1 MALLKVAAIL
11 IWGRCHQCSSPP
23 RIGQNHQSDILAFR
37 DPVLTLI
44 GKSNPSV
51 LAARANDLEGG
62 GAVTYIHRS
71 LTSLDRQCAV
81 IAGSA
86 DL

>member
-1 MALLKVAAIL
+1 MTLIKVAAIS
-11 IWGRCHQCSSPP
+11 IWGAMSSVFLSAENWS
-23 RIGQNHQSDILAFR
+23 NHQSDILAIR
-37 DPVLTLI
+37 HPVLSLI

-51 LAARANDLEGG
+51 LAARANDLECGS
-62 GAVTYIHRS
+62 AVTYIDIS